1 MISDGSALL
10 MAVLSILV
18 PPLGVVALIALLWLL
33 YRGQQHGEQ
42 KYAGL
47 RILR

>member
-18 PPLGVVALIALLWLL
+18 PPLGLIALIGLLWLL
-33 YRGQQHGEQ
+33 YRGQQRGEQ